1 MVHTIIHRGL
11 TPQTVTHAWLILTLA
26 LTFAL
31 AIAHSAVQGG
41 PLPSLDG
48 PRASSVAVVRALPA
62 APAAHALPA
71 APAAH
76 ALAAERDDDAT
87 RAIRSR
93 PPGAQGTDPGTAGP
107 LGAPSDATGA
117 RGARMLAAIYGG
129 AGPHGPPASGASR

>member
-31 AIAHSAVQGG
+31 AIAHSALQGG

-48 PRASSVAVVRALPA
+48 PRASSVGVVRALPA
-62 APAAHALPA
+62 APAAPA
-71 APAAH
+71 ANAI
-76 ALAAERDDDAT
+76 AAERDDAT

-93 PPGAQGTDPGTAGP
+93 PPV
-107 LGAPSDATGA
+107 A
-117 RGARMLAAIYGG
+117 RGADPGAGGPLAAPGDAARARRASTLVAIYGG
-129 AGPHGPPASGASR
+129 AGPHGPPAAGASR